1 MGGSSKWRSGG
12 AQTEKI
18 GFTPN
23 NIDFVF
29 YNRRFFKAL
38 GVLAYPNW
46 EEEDLEAC
54 NLPGY
59 KYPSDHFA
67 HMALFEERDVHPAQA
82 LMEEMY
88 HLVKRNHVTPAHNKE
103 VRNDAG
109 KLERTDYRFYFPD
122 VKAALAEVSEQDIVE
137 TFYKYRSY
145 LRRSDED
152 DWATLTPPTE
162 DQVVRPEALAG
173 RLAEVIEN
181 LDAAKAL
188 WVRKF
193 IRKTKRKK
201 HFAADRAEWSGENL
215 RNYDL
220 TGRELEMMSQEALLG
235 AFSDAQ
241 NIQQGQLIDH
251 ILQGLRQPQAPQ
263 QAPVAQPMR
272 NRDAREEEKETHHDQ
287 VVDDNNPLSLEPEQA
302 NQLRRRLMEQ

>member
-1 MGGSSKWRSGG
+1 MG
-12 AQTEKI
+12 
-18 GFTPN
+18 
-23 NIDFVF
+23 
-29 YNRRFFKAL
+29 
-38 GVLAYPNW
+38 
-46 EEEDLEAC
+46 
-54 NLPGY
+54 
-59 KYPSDHFA
+59 
-67 HMALFEERDVHPAQA
+67 
-82 LMEEMY
+82 
-88 HLVKRNHVTPAHNKE
+88 
-103 VRNDAG
+103 
-109 KLERTDYRFYFPD
+109 
-122 VKAALAEVSEQDIVE
+122 AEVSEQDIVE

-173 RLAEVIEN
+173 RLAEVVEN

-272 NRDAREEEKETHHDQ
+272 NPDEEKSNAPQEVVAQQSSRPQTGDNSVVQAPGMSATQLDQ
-287 VVDDNNPLSLEPEQA
+287 L